1 MTDVEITPKHLKF
14 QKIGQE
20 KTITVKNNRKVVLNF
35 AFRLFKNYEIA
46 PTALQLLP
54 GEATV
59 VTVKLK
65 NVEAQEDF
73 IYIKGDNLDCRIAVT
88 FECDSDRLDQYIDQD
103 IQNRTITSP
112 GFGNLE
118 TFGNVRSEQFNA
130 EENKILQQRV
140 NYLTQQNQLL
150 NDALEQFMNQEMD
163 GNSIKELLNHL
174 IEQERQ
180 DNEFRSQ
187 RVLLM
192 IEEKDREIENL
203 RLQLQKQQFNS
214 NTKDQLKELVKE
226 NEKLQMKIQD
236 YQAREQYFNQH
247 QPERES
253 YVMLYRKYESV
264 VDQNKKLDLINRQM
278 NEEIEVIAKRLNDSG
293 LQNSNIR
300 VEETRDELVNRLNA
314 RITQLK
320 LREEKLLEE
329 NAHLEEMLIQQQ
341 GSSQNYSSNQSK
353 NLTDDLLKKEYQI
366 LEKSKKELEKRCND
380 SISKSQIL
388 EKQVDEQTKQ
398 AGYLGDELWKSQREN
413 EKLKQEIKKL
423 KEQDELIKKER
434 LEYES
439 QIYALEQTLKQ
450 ASSLQDVKEEA
461 RKRWEK
467 EIGKLQSSYENEIVA
482 YQDDAQK
489 LKKIINDL
497 KKENEL
503 TNTQLKETQFKLDQK
518 IQQLSQQEEQMQ
530 ELQFKNQ
537 KLQKVNQQNQID
549 IEKTKSEFIIL
560 KEKTD
565 VEFQRR
571 DNLEKQLQDRQLC
584 LQDQINNIMKEK
596 SITQSELQLEMNKL
610 CQQHKASID
619 QLLMDNKSLE
629 QQYLLAQDQ
638 LKVQRDQ
645 YAQREEALIREVRS
659 MQDKI
664 EKLVQNQKQKDKQRK
679 NSRSNN
685 SSVDKTV
692 APTLNNIEEERKI
705 SDLYMQKIRE
715 LESELNKTRQ
725 QKMQI
730 EFDFNQ
736 LKAKSTYLQ
745 QGQTKDFFAQQQPVL
760 ADDLNELKKT
770 MIEMRLER
778 DKIINQ
784 LQEKDYQI
792 DNLSSQIQD
801 YASLVQQQQGN
812 LEQME
817 IKLSYINDDFKKT
830 LEQKNSELHKLKLE
844 LNIRE
849 EQNQVYQE
857 QTKLLTNERREIN
870 EKCYIQ
876 NFEIEQMKTNY
887 QEVETSRKQL
897 IQELRQKID
906 VLIKDNEE
914 NNEIIQKINTEIVN
928 QKEIYEEIIE
938 RQNNTMEL
946 ISEKFNQDMQ
956 ELQCRQNQYFN
967 QNDAYKKSLNP
978 TKEQQWF
985 KELIQ
990 SYHEN
995 VVQLAQNMQKQKQN
1009 NEKNKQLQQTIN
1021 QQKQQIKE
1029 LSDKLNVLQTENQ
1042 NLTKQVEKHK
1052 PKIPSLKKPTAT
1064 KQIQAEKQKCEEQV
1078 PVTLLLQQGKVAE
1091 VEVKSNQYK
1100 IQLKLAEQKIDQL
1113 KQANLIYESEL
1124 KKINQSNSHFQ
1135 ELLKNRDQT
1144 ISELQKQYKQE
1155 NQKII
1160 NELNQVQNKFVPED
1174 KVQALNEIISQ
1185 KDSIINQL
1193 KDEIQR
1199 KKDVADQFRG
1209 DREDQK
1215 QVVEKLKK
1223 QNEDLQTE
1231 NEKLKRVNKDNER
1244 QNSNFKEF
1252 KEKYDQMKVQEKQ
1265 IQDEVKNLQE
1275 KNKQLKQDN
1284 TRKDANIKELKD
1296 KIDQLSNQKPNDS
1309 EKQDLVQQVK
1319 KLKEEINRKDQ
1330 AIKHFRQKFD
1340 EKSNEFEIYKN
1351 DYASKYAQTVSEL
1364 EKEMRKNEQ
1373 GKIGSKKYEN
1383 QVNMLIFLLK
1393 RIYRE
1398 NYMELN
1404 KGNQAK
1410 VCIKGE
1416 NKPKNIS
1423 KFSESMNILNLGPED
1438 LEEFLEPNIS
1448 VSTVKKSNNKDLD
1461 RFETLFMNPDQL
1473 DVNQIFNMI
1482 NNVITERI
1490 NCS

>member
-14 QKIGQE
+14 QKKGQE
-20 KTITVKNNRKVVLNF
+20 KTITIKNNRKVVLNF
-35 AFRLFKNYEIA
+35 AFRLFKNYEITPNA
-46 PTALQLLP
+46 IQLLP
-54 GEATV
+54 GETTV
-59 VTVKLK
+59 ITIKVK

-73 IYIKGDNLDCRIAVT
+73 IYIRGDNLDCRISVS

-118 TFGNVRSEQFNA
+118 TFGNVRSEQFNE

-140 NYLTQQNQLL
+140 KYLTQQNQLL

-192 IEEKDREIENL
+192 IEEKDREIELL
-203 RLQLQKQQFNS
+203 RLQLQKHQFNS
-214 NTKDQLKELVKE
+214 NTKDQLKEVVKE
-226 NEKLQMKIQD
+226 NEILQMKIQD

-247 QPERES
+247 QPEKES

-264 VDQNKKLDLINRQM
+264 LDQNKKLEQINRQM
-278 NEEIEVIAKRLNDSG
+278 NEEIEVISKRLNDSG

-320 LREEKLLEE
+320 LREEKLIEE
-329 NAHLEEMLIQQQ
+329 NAHLEDMLIQQQ
-341 GSSQNYSSNQSK
+341 GSSYNFSSNQSK
-353 NLTDDLLKKEYQI
+353 NITDDLLKKEYQI
-366 LEKSKKELEKRCND
+366 LEKSKKELEKKCND
-380 SISKSQIL
+380 TISKSQLL

-398 AGYLGDELWKSQREN
+398 AGHLGDELWKSQREN
-413 EKLKQEIKKL
+413 EKLRQEIKKL

-450 ASSLQDVKEEA
+450 ANSLQDVKEEA

-467 EIGKLQSSYENEIVA
+467 ELGKLQSSYEIEIVA
-482 YQDDAQK
+482 YQEEAQK

-497 KKENEL
+497 KKENEN
-503 TNTQLKETQFKLDQK
+503 TNIQLKETQFKLDQK
-518 IQQLSQQEEQMQ
+518 IQQQSQYEEQMQ

-565 VEFQRR
+565 IEFQRR

-596 SITQSELQLEMNKL
+596 SITQNELQLEMSKL

-629 QQYLLAQDQ
+629 QQYLLVQDQ
-638 LKVQRDQ
+638 LKAQRDQ
-645 YAQREEALIREVRS
+645 YAQREDALIREVRT

-664 EKLVQNQKQKDKQRK
+664 EKLVQNQKQKDIQRR
-679 NSRSNN
+679 NSKSNN
-685 SSVDKTV
+685 SSVDKTIT
-692 APTLNNIEEERKI
+692 PTLNNIEEERKI

-715 LESELNKTRQ
+715 LEQELNKSRQ

-745 QGQTKDFFAQQQPVL
+745 QGQTKDFPIQQTIL
-760 ADDLNELKKT
+760 ADDLNQLKET

-792 DNLSSQIQD
+792 DHLSSQIQD
-801 YASLVQQQQGN
+801 YASLVSQQQGN

-830 LEQKNSELHKLKLE
+830 LEQKNSELNKLKLE
-844 LNIRE
+844 LNIRD

-870 EKCYIQ
+870 EKFYIQ

-887 QEVETSRKQL
+887 QEIETSRKQL
-897 IQELRQKID
+897 IQELRQKIE
-906 VLIKDNEE
+906 VLVKDNEE
-914 NNEIIQKINTEIVN
+914 NADIIQKINIDLVN

-985 KELIQ
+985 KELLQ

-1009 NEKNKQLQQTIN
+1009 NDKNKQLQQTIN

-1029 LSDKLNVLQTENQ
+1029 LSDKLTALQTENQ
-1042 NLTKQVEKHK
+1042 NISKQLEKYK
-1052 PKIPSLKKPTAT
+1052 PKIPSLKKPSTT
-1064 KQIQAEKQKCEEQV
+1064 KQVQLDKQKSEEQV
-1078 PVTLLLQQGKVAE
+1078 PITLLLQQGRVTEA
-1091 VEVKSNQYK
+1091 EVKSNQYK
-1100 IQLKLAEQKIDQL
+1100 IQLRLAEQKIDQL
-1113 KQANLIYESEL
+1113 KQANMIYEQEL
-1124 KKINQSNSHFQ
+1124 KKNNQQNQHLQ
-1135 ELLKNRDQT
+1135 DLIKNRDQT
-1144 ISELQKQYKQE
+1144 IQELQKQYKQE

-1185 KDSIINQL
+1185 KDQIINQL

-1215 QVVEKLKK
+1215 QIVEKIKK
-1223 QNEDLQTE
+1223 QNEDLLTE
-1231 NEKLKRVNKDNER
+1231 NEKLKRINKDNER
-1244 QNSNFKEF
+1244 QNMNFKEF
-1252 KEKYDQMKVQEKQ
+1252 KEKYDQMKAQEKQ
-1265 IQDEVKNLQE
+1265 IQDEIKSIQE

-1284 TRKDANIKELKD
+1284 TRKDTNIKELRD

-1309 EKQDLVQQVK
+1309 EKQDLIQQVK

-1330 AIKHFRQKFD
+1330 AIKHFRQKFE
-1340 EKSNEFEIYKN
+1340 EKSNEFEVYKN
-1351 DYASKYAQTVSEL
+1351 DYAQKYAQTVSEL

-1373 GKIGSKKYEN
+1373 GKIGNKKYEN
-1383 QVNMLIFLLK
+1383 QINMLIFLLK

-1398 NYMELN
+1398 NFMELN

-1416 NKPKNIS
+1416 NKPKNIA

-1461 RFETLFMNPDQL
+1461 RFEALFTNPEQL
-1473 DVNQIFNMI
+1473 DVNSIFNMI

>member
-20 KTITVKNNRKVVLNF
+20 KTITIKNNRKVVLNF
-35 AFRLFKNYEIA
+35 AFRLFKNYEIT
-46 PTALQLLP
+46 PTAIQLLP
-54 GEATV
+54 GETTV

-73 IYIKGDNLDCRIAVT
+73 IYIRGDNLDCRISVS
-88 FECDSDRLDQYIDQD
+88 FECDSERLDQYIHQD
-103 IQNRTITSP
+103 IQNRSITSP

-130 EENKILQQRV
+130 EENKILQQRI

-174 IEQERQ
+174 IQQERQ
-180 DNEFRSQ
+180 ENEFRSQ

-192 IEEKDREIENL
+192 IDEKDREIEIL
-203 RLQLQKQQFNS
+203 RLQLQKHQFNS
-214 NTKDQLKELVKE
+214 NTKDQLKEVVKE
-226 NEKLQMKIQD
+226 NEILQMKIQD

-253 YVMLYRKYESV
+253 YVMLYRKYETV
-264 VDQNKKLDLINRQM
+264 IDQNKKLEQINRQM

-293 LQNSNIR
+293 LQNSNIKI
-300 VEETRDELVNRLNA
+300 EETRDELVNRLNA

-320 LREEKLLEE
+320 LREEKLIEE
-329 NAHLEEMLIQQQ
+329 NAHLEDMLLQQQ
-341 GSSQNYSSNQSK
+341 GSSQNFSSNQSK
-353 NLTDDLLKKEYQI
+353 NLTDDLLKKEYHI
-366 LEKSKKELEKRCND
+366 LEKSKKELEKKCND
-380 SISKSQIL
+380 TISKSQIL

-398 AGYLGDELWKSQREN
+398 AGYLGDELWKSQKEN

-450 ASSLQDVKEEA
+450 ANSLQDVKEEA

-467 EIGKLQSSYENEIVA
+467 ELGKLQSSYEIEIVA

-497 KKENEL
+497 KKENEI
-503 TNTQLKETQFKLDQK
+503 TNTQFKETQFKLDQK
-518 IQQLSQQEEQMQ
+518 IQQQSQYEEQIQ

-537 KLQKVNQQNQID
+537 KLQKVNQQNQND

-565 VEFQRR
+565 IEFQRR

-596 SITQSELQLEMNKL
+596 QITQSELQLEMNKL
-610 CQQHKASID
+610 CQQHKSSID
-619 QLLMDNKSLE
+619 QLLIDNKSLE
-629 QQYLLAQDQ
+629 QQYLLVQDQ

-645 YAQREEALIREVRS
+645 YAQREDALIREVRA

-664 EKLVQNQKQKDKQRK
+664 EKLVQNQKQKDKQRR
-679 NSRSNN
+679 NSKSNN

-692 APTLNNIEEERKI
+692 VPSLNNIEEERKI
-705 SDLYMQKIRE
+705 SDLYIQKIRE
-715 LESELNKTRQ
+715 LEQELNKSRQ

-736 LKAKSTYLQ
+736 FKAKSTLLQ
-745 QGQTKDFFAQQQPVL
+745 QGQTKDFQNQSPIL
-760 ADDLNELKKT
+760 ADDLNALKET

-792 DNLSSQIQD
+792 DHLSQQIQD

-817 IKLSYINDDFKKT
+817 IKLTYINDDFKKT

-844 LNIRE
+844 LEIRE

-857 QTKLLTNERREIN
+857 QIKLLTNERREIN
-870 EKCYIQ
+870 EKFYIQ
-876 NFEIEQMKTNY
+876 NFEIEQMKTN
-887 QEVETSRKQL
+887 QEEIETSRKLL

-906 VLIKDNEE
+906 ILVKDNED
-914 NNEIIQKINTEIVN
+914 NTEIIQKINTEIVN

-967 QNDAYKKSLNP
+967 QNDAYKKSLNY

-985 KELIQ
+985 KELVQ

-995 VVQLAQNMQKQKQN
+995 VVQLAQNIQKQKQN
-1009 NEKNKQLQQTIN
+1009 NDKNKQLQQTIN

-1029 LSDKLNVLQTENQ
+1029 FSDKLTTLQAENQ
-1042 NLTKQVEKHK
+1042 NISKQLEKHK
-1052 PKIPSLKKPTAT
+1052 PKIPSLKKPSTT
-1064 KQIQAEKQKCEEQV
+1064 KQIQLDKQKSEEQV
-1078 PVTLLLQQGKVAE
+1078 PITLLLQQGKVAE
-1091 VEVKSNQYK
+1091 IEVKSNQYK

-1113 KQANLIYESEL
+1113 KQANMIYEQEL
-1124 KKINQSNSHFQ
+1124 KKSNQQNQHLQ
-1135 ELLKNRDQT
+1135 DLLKNRDQT
-1144 ISELQKQYKQE
+1144 IQELQKQYKQE

-1174 KVQALNEIISQ
+1174 KVQALNEVISQ
-1185 KDSIINQL
+1185 KDQIIYQL
-1193 KDEIQR
+1193 KDELQR

-1215 QVVEKLKK
+1215 QIVEKLKK
-1223 QNEDLQTE
+1223 QNEDLSTE

-1244 QNSNFKEF
+1244 QNMNFKEF
-1252 KEKYDQMKVQEKQ
+1252 KEKYDQMKAQEKQ
-1265 IQDEVKNLQE
+1265 IQEEIKSIQE

-1284 TRKDANIKELKD
+1284 TRKDANIKELRD
-1296 KIDQLSNQKPNDS
+1296 KIDQLSVQKPNDS
-1309 EKQDLVQQVK
+1309 EKLDLIQQVK

-1330 AIKHFRQKFD
+1330 AIKHFRQKFE
-1340 EKSNEFEIYKN
+1340 EKSNEFEIYKT
-1351 DYASKYAQTVSEL
+1351 DYTSKYAQTVSEL
-1364 EKEMRKNEQ
+1364 EREMRKNEQ

-1410 VCIKGE
+1410 VQIKGE
-1416 NKPKNIS
+1416 NKPKNIA

-1438 LEEFLEPNIS
+1438 LDEFLEPNIS

-1461 RFETLFMNPDQL
+1461 RFESLFTNPDQL

>member
-1 MTDVEITPKHLKF
+1 
-14 QKIGQE
+14 
-20 KTITVKNNRKVVLNF
+20 
-35 AFRLFKNYEIA
+35 
-46 PTALQLLP
+46 
-54 GEATV
+54 
-59 VTVKLK
+59 
-65 NVEAQEDF
+65 
-73 IYIKGDNLDCRIAVT
+73 
-88 FECDSDRLDQYIDQD
+88 
-103 IQNRTITSP
+103 
-112 GFGNLE
+112 
-118 TFGNVRSEQFNA
+118 
-130 EENKILQQRV
+130 
-140 NYLTQQNQLL
+140 
-150 NDALEQFMNQEMD
+150 MNQEMD

-180 DNEFRSQ
+180 DIEFRSQ

-192 IEEKDREIENL
+192 IEEKDREIEDL

-226 NEKLQMKIQD
+226 NERLQMKIQD

-264 VDQNKKLDLINRQM
+264 LDQNKKLELINRSM
-278 NEEIEVIAKRLNDSG
+278 NDEVEIIAKRLNDSG

-300 VEETRDELVNRLNA
+300 VEETRDELVDRLNA

-329 NAHLEEMLIQQQ
+329 NARLEEMLIHQQ
-341 GSSQNYSSNQSK
+341 GSSQNFSSNQSK

-380 SISKSQIL
+380 TLSKSQLL

-398 AGYLGDELWKSQREN
+398 AGYLGDELWKSQRDN
-413 EKLKQEIKKL
+413 EKLRQEIKKL

-450 ASSLQDVKEEA
+450 ANSLQDVKEEA
-461 RKRWEK
+461 KKRWEE
-467 EIGKLQSSYENEIVA
+467 EINKLQGSYENEIVA

-503 TNTQLKETQFKLDQK
+503 TNTQLKETQYKLDQK
-518 IQQLSQQEEQMQ
+518 LQQLSQQEEQMQ
-530 ELQFKNQ
+530 ELQFKYQ
-537 KLQKVNQQNQID
+537 KLQKINQQNQID
-549 IEKTKSEFIIL
+549 IEKTKSEFIVL

-565 VEFQRR
+565 VELQRR
-571 DNLEKQLQDRQLC
+571 DNLEKQFQDRQLC

-629 QQYLLAQDQ
+629 QQYLFAQDQ

-645 YAQREEALIREVRS
+645 YSQREDALIREVRS
-659 MQDKI
+659 MQEKI
-664 EKLVQNQKQKDKQRK
+664 EKLVQKQKEKQRR
-679 NSRSNN
+679 NSKSIN
-685 SSVDKTV
+685 SSVDKTA
-692 APTLNNIEEERKI
+692 APTFNNIEEERRLT
-705 SDLYMQKIRE
+705 DLYMQKIRE
-715 LESELNKTRQ
+715 LEQELNNSRQ

-736 LKAKSTYLQ
+736 LKTKSTFLQ
-745 QGQTKDFFAQQQPVL
+745 QRQAKDLLAQQSPVL
-760 ADDLNELKKT
+760 ADDLNELKET
-770 MIEMRLER
+770 MVEMRLER

-792 DNLSSQIQD
+792 DHLNQQIQE

-817 IKLSYINDDFKKT
+817 IKLSYINDDFKRT
-830 LEQKNSELHKLKLE
+830 LEQKNAELHKLKLE

-857 QTKLLTNERREIN
+857 QAKLLTNERREIN

-876 NFEIEQMKTNY
+876 NFEIEQLKTNH

-914 NNEIIQKINTEIVN
+914 NSEIIQKINTEIVN

-938 RQNNTMEL
+938 RQDNTMEL
-946 ISEKFNQDMQ
+946 ISEKFNQDIQ

-990 SYHEN
+990 SYHDN

-1009 NEKNKQLQQTIN
+1009 NDKTKQLQQTIN
-1021 QQKQQIKE
+1021 QQKQQLKE
-1029 LSDKLNVLQTENQ
+1029 LSDKLVTLQTENQ
-1042 NLTKQVEKHK
+1042 NLTKKIEKHK
-1052 PKIPSLKKPTAT
+1052 PKIPSLKKPSTTT
-1064 KQIQAEKQKCEEQV
+1064 KPSQQNKQKSDEQV
-1078 PVTLLLQQGKVAE
+1078 PITLLLQQGKVAE
-1091 VEVKSNQYK
+1091 VESKSNQYI

-1113 KQANLIYESEL
+1113 KQANLIYEQEL
-1124 KKINQSNSHFQ
+1124 KKINQSTSYLQ
-1135 ELLKNRDQT
+1135 DLLKNRDQT
-1144 ISELQKQYKQE
+1144 IQELQKQYKQE

-1174 KVQALNEIISQ
+1174 KVQALNEVITQ
-1185 KDSIINQL
+1185 KDQLINQL

-1215 QVVEKLKK
+1215 QIVEKIKK
-1223 QNEDLQTE
+1223 QNEELLAE
-1231 NEKLKRVNKDNER
+1231 NDKLKRINRDNER
-1244 QNSNFKEF
+1244 QSTNFKEF

-1265 IQDEVKNLQE
+1265 IQDEIKSIQE

-1284 TRKDANIKELKD
+1284 TRKDANIKELRD
-1296 KIDQLSNQKPNDS
+1296 KIDQLQSQKPNDT
-1309 EKQDLVQQVK
+1309 EKSDLIQQVK
-1319 KLKEEINRKDQ
+1319 KLKDEINRKDQ
-1330 AIKHFRQKFD
+1330 AIKHFRQKFE

-1373 GKIGSKKYEN
+1373 GKIGSKKFEN

-1410 VCIKGE
+1410 VGIKGE
-1416 NKPKNIS
+1416 NKPKNIA

-1448 VSTVKKSNNKDLD
+1448 VTTIKKTNNKDLD

-1482 NNVITERI
+1482 NNIITERV
-1490 NCS
+1490 NCG